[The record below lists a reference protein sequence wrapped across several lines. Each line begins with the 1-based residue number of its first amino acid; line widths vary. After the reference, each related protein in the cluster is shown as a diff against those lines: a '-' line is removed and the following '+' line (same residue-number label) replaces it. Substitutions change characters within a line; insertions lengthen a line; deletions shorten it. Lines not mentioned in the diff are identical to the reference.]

1 MSDQEDDKKISNDE
15 VSSSESENQS
25 PVDEK
30 NQPEDVKIDN
40 EATSSEENPENQTPT
55 VENQNNEP
63 NEDVSASNNDQ
74 TADNL
79 ETSDSSNE
87 KKDENVGS
95 SHQVIHKKD
104 GRLHIYV
111 RQDKYKGELKSKNWV
126 GRLYIDGKQKIS
138 SSGTTNLE
146 EAIPILEKW
155 FDDVHEESEK
165 LKKQTEE
172 VKNTEN
178 QSQPETVQSQTSVEE
193 VTNPVSSVSTE
204 PSQTNEVAPQAQTTS
219 TPLDEKVEPTQTCT
233 TIKKW
238 FMRNSSCLV
247 KYGSMSLI

>member
-15 VSSSESENQS
+15 LSSSENENQS
-25 PVDEK
+25 MVDEK

-172 VKNTEN
+172 AKNTEN
-178 QSQPETVQSQTSVEE
+178 QSQPEIVQSQTSVE
-193 VTNPVSSVSTE
+193 VDCRLTCSSVF
-204 PSQTNEVAPQAQTTS
+204 V
-219 TPLDEKVEPTQTCT
+219 C
-233 TIKKW
+233 
-238 FMRNSSCLV
+238 FSS
-247 KYGSMSLI
+247 G

>member
-15 VSSSESENQS
+15 VSSSENENQS
-25 PVDEK
+25 KVDEK

-138 SSGTTNLE
+138 SSGTTNLA
-146 EAIPILEKW
+146 EALPILEIW

-165 LKKQTEE
+165 
-172 VKNTEN
+172 
-178 QSQPETVQSQTSVEE
+178 
-193 VTNPVSSVSTE
+193 
-204 PSQTNEVAPQAQTTS
+204 
-219 TPLDEKVEPTQTCT
+219 
-233 TIKKW
+233 
-238 FMRNSSCLV
+238 
-247 KYGSMSLI
+247 